1 MDTTSG
7 HHNPIG
13 LNTTAADQAQK
24 AMGDRPTNVTNK
36 PLAREGQS
44 QLTLQWFGDQGPYH
58 VQRLDFLSNLT

>member
-24 AMGDRPTNVTNK
+24 AMGDRPTNVTHK
-36 PLAREGQS
+36 PLAREGQT
-44 QLTLQWFGDQGPYH
+44 QLTLQWFGDQG
-58 VQRLDFLSNLT
+58 F